1 MHLDNGAVEGNRFD
15 LDADDLFFLKLRE
28 DPVQH
33 AGFGPAVHA
42 GVDGM
47 PVAEP
52 FRQAPPL
59 AAMFSDEQNRVEY
72 LQIG

>member
-1 MHLDNGAVEGNRFD
+1 MHLNYSAVQENRLD
-15 LDADDLFFLKLRE
+15 LDADDLFLLQFRE
-28 DPVQH
+28 DPIQH
-33 AGFGPAVHA
+33 AGFGPAIHA

-47 PVAEP
+47 PVTEP

-72 LQIG
+72 L